1 MKTHVISN
9 YKVAMEW
16 YKAFCDRQPVELDG
30 KKYLIGEA
38 STEYSPT
45 FKSLTCGLTPCT
57 EATAANAQPSEP
69 VNFAAMPEGTTH
81 VCVKSSSLWRK
92 AANGVAFAWVNAC
105 WQQIGALA
113 ETWQPIVEAT
123 ALQDE
128 EKQYL
133 LGTPVKARQVLRDSA
148 RLTARRWFEGAALF
162 VPGDY
167 IACNWP
173 RSHYLGR
180 GLNFPCT
187 RVPVEPAQWDGEGLP
202 PVGVDCE
209 VLWSTT
215 TREYVTCRVV
225 GHDEWSA
232 VYRLTSGERKGGYE
246 SGRDEVY
253 PIQGDPD
260 GALPNFR
267 PIKTAEQL
275 AAEQREAEVGR
286 IRNVINDAL
295 SVAGDPAVALHN
307 LGVRVWGDK

>member
-1 MKTHVISN
+1 MKASTLTTRDEKVI
-9 YKVAMEW
+9 AEW
-16 YKAFCDRQPVELDG
+16 LGKFDAREPLDITG
-30 KKYLIGEA
+30 QKYLIDKISSEGYDVTITMHPVVKVFIEP
-38 STEYSPT
+38 E
-45 FKSLTCGLTPCT
+45 
-57 EATAANAQPSEP
+57 PSKP
-69 VNFAAMPEGTTH
+69 VDFAVLPEGTTH

-209 VLWSTT
+209 VLRLGQWIK
-215 TREYVTCRVV
+215 CRIFAHRY
-225 GHDEWSA
+225 GRALFDFEGGWGDCDELA
-232 VYRLTSGERKGGYE
+232 R
-246 SGRDEVY
+246 
-253 PIQGDPD
+253 
-260 GALPNFR
+260 FR

-275 AAEQREAEVGR
+275 AAEQREAAVRLIAVKVNVVLPVAER
-286 IRNVINDAL
+286 IYDAGL
-295 SVAGDPAVALHN
+295 RFPEE
-307 LGVRVWGDK
+307 K